1 MLHTANGAEPMA
13 SSDLASVPPVE
24 IDPNG
29 RFKYVLAKV
38 YTSPDAG
45 DNEFK
50 YFVRGF
56 QWGAFHADI
65 FEKFEA
71 QIAALG
77 LSAECVGGGRI
88 MHHADAK
95 KLEVF
100 GYSQGYGRADHSI
113 TAGLLKDKYPDY
125 EITTSDE
132 GY

>member
-1 MLHTANGAEPMA
+1 MS
-13 SSDLASVPPVE
+13 SSDLASIPQVE

-38 YTSPDAG
+38 YTSSNAG
-45 DNEFK
+45 DDDFQ

-77 LSAECVGGGRI
+77 LSAECIGGGRI

-113 TAGLLKDKYPDY
+113 AADLLKKRYPDY
-125 EITTSDE
+125 CITTSDE